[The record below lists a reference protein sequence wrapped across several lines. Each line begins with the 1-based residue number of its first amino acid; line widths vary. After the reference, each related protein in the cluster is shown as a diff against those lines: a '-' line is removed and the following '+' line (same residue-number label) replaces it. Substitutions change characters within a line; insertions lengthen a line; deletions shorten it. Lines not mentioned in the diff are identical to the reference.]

1 MCRCLMQ
8 NIQAILF
15 DLDDTLHDKS
25 QNLLAFAQAQFA
37 TCALADHGVELSQ
50 WTSQYVDLNNLR
62 IEKTEVFARLQAAFK
77 LNTSLADALREDFD
91 ANSGAAT
98 RPLPGLHTLLQSC
111 RARGMKI
118 GIVTNG
124 RDAFQRRKIAGL
136 GIETTIDAIFTSGG
150 FGVKKPDHR
159 IFLACLAALGAS
171 PEAAIMV
178 GDDFSAD
185 MQPALELGMH
195 TIWRS
200 ALSSTR
206 VKYWSDDLYAISAYL
221 QQMA

>member
-1 MCRCLMQ
+1 MPNL
-8 NIQAILF
+8 QAILI

-25 QNLLAFAQAQFA
+25 YNLAAFAQAQFA
-37 TCALADHGVELSQ
+37 TYVLANHGVEMSR

-62 IEKTEVFARLQAAFK
+62 IEKTEVFVRLQAAFK
-77 LNTSLADALREDFD
+77 LNSSLAGTLREDFD

-98 RPLPGLHTLLQSC
+98 RPLPGLHALLQSC

-136 GIETTIDAIFTSGG
+136 GIENVIDAVFTSGG

-159 IFLACLAALGAS
+159 IFLACLAALGAR
-171 PEAAIMV
+171 PEAAVMV
-178 GDDFSAD
+178 GDDFAAD
-185 MQPALELGMH
+185 MEPALQLGMH

-200 ALSSTR
+200 AVSSTR
-206 VKYWSDDLYAISAYL
+206 VNYWSDDLYAISAYL
-221 QQMA
+221 QDMA

>member
-1 MCRCLMQ
+1 MRHP
-8 NIQAILF
+8 QAILF

-25 QNLLAFAQAQFA
+25 HNLAAFAQAQFA
-37 TCALADHGVELSQ
+37 AYALANHGVEMSN

-62 IEKTEVFARLQAAFK
+62 IEKTDVFARLQAAFK
-77 LNTSLADALREDFD
+77 LDPTLADALREDFD

-98 RPLPGLHTLLQSC
+98 CPLPGLHALLQSC

-136 GIETTIDAIFTSGG
+136 GIENAIDAVFTSGG
-150 FGVKKPDHR
+150 YGVKKPDHR
-159 IFLACLAALGAS
+159 IFLACLAALGAR
-171 PEAAIMV
+171 PETSVMV

-185 MQPALELGMH
+185 MQPALELGMR

-200 ALSSTR
+200 AISSTH
-206 VKYWSDDLYAISAYL
+206 VNYWSDDLYAINAYL
-221 QQMA
+221 QEIS

>member
-1 MCRCLMQ
+1 MQ
-8 NIQAILF
+8 NIHAILF

-25 QNLLAFAQAQFA
+25 QNLAVFAQAQFA
-37 TCALADHGVELSQ
+37 TYGLANHGVELSH

-62 IEKTEVFARLQAAFK
+62 TEKTEVFARLQAAFK
-77 LNTSLADALREDFD
+77 LDSSLADALREDFD

-98 RPLPGLHTLLQSC
+98 RALPGLHALLQSC
-111 RARGMKI
+111 RARCMKI

-136 GIETTIDAIFTSGG
+136 GIESAIDAIFTSGG

-159 IFLACLAALGAS
+159 IFLACLAALGS
-171 PEAAIMV
+171 RPEATVMV

-185 MQPALELGMH
+185 MEPAAQLGMH

-200 ALSSTR
+200 AISSPR
-206 VKYWSDDLYAISAYL
+206 VNYWSDDLYAISTYL

>member
-1 MCRCLMQ
+1 MQ
-8 NIQAILF
+8 NFQAILF

-25 QNLLAFAQAQFA
+25 YNLAAFAQAQFA
-37 TCALADHGVELSQ
+37 AYTLAKHGIELSH
-50 WTSQYVDLNNLR
+50 WTSRYVDFNNLR
-62 IEKTEVFARLQAAFK
+62 IEKTEVFARLRAAFK
-77 LNTSLADALREDFD
+77 LDSSLADTLREDFD
-91 ANSGAAT
+91 ANSGAVT
-98 RPLPGLHTLLQSC
+98 RPLPGLHALLQSC

-136 GIETTIDAIFTSGG
+136 GIENAIDAVFTSGG

-159 IFLACLAALGAS
+159 IFLACLSALGARPVAS
-171 PEAAIMV
+171 VMV

-185 MQPALELGMH
+185 MEPARQLGMH

-200 ALSSTR
+200 AVSSPR
-206 VKYWSDDLYAISAYL
+206 VNYWSDDLYAISTYL
-221 QQMA
+221 QEMA